1 MKTSDLRVA
10 ELQRDGPQ
18 KNIFHM
24 LKTVVRNSNWLLFI
38 IIIIINVLLSDSEV
52 FVVDR
57 KPAKRQSVS
66 IEDSGEKYYLCLC

>member
-10 ELQRDGPQ
+10 ELPRDGPQ

-24 LKTVVRNSNWLLFI
+24 LKTVVRNSNWLF